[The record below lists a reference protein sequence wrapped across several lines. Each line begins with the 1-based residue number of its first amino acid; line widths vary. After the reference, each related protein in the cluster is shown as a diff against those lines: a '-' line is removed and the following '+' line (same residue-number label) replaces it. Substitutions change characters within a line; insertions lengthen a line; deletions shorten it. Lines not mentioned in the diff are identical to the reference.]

1 MTGMKRILLV
11 ALALVFVVA
20 TVPGCGGTPTAAPV
34 ATTAPKAATATPAAA
49 DVEFFK
55 GKVVTIVTPHGAGGG
70 FDIYARMIAP
80 FLQKYLPDSTVV
92 VDNVTGAGGLQGRN
106 KVFTAKPDGVTL
118 GFSTGTGMLF
128 AEWAGAEGV
137 EYKVDQFTYL
147 GRIFTEPHVMVV
159 SAAKPYKTLADVIK
173 AKKITMGFS
182 GVGSDDYYVAQIM
195 AKAMGFALD
204 PVTGYTGANEA
215 NLSCVKGE
223 VDSVQLTYGTAKAL
237 IDAKSVIPIVVY
249 SQKRIAELPDVPTA
263 LELTTG
269 DAQKTMT
276 AVSAAFEL
284 DRVLFAPP
292 GMAAARTK
300 TLRDAVAKAMAD
312 PEFIATSEKAKR
324 PVIFLTGDETMK
336 LLANIQAAADQLKP
350 QVKAIGQANK

>member
-1 MTGMKRILLV
+1 MSLKHMKRFLM
-11 ALALVFVVA
+11 LALVLAFVVG

-34 ATTAPKAATATPAAA
+34 APTATSAAA
-49 DVEFFK
+49 DVDFFN

-80 FLQKYLPDSTVV
+80 FLQKYLPGSTVV

-106 KVFTAKPDGVTL
+106 KVFAAKPDGVTL

-159 SAAKPYKTLADVIK
+159 SALKPYKTLDDVIK

-195 AKAMGFALD
+195 AKAMGFTLD

-223 VDSVQLTYGTAKAL
+223 VDTVQLTYGTAKAL
-237 IDAKSVIPIVVY
+237 IDGKNVIPVVVY
-249 SQKRIAELPDVPTA
+249 SPKRIPELPNMPTA

-269 DAQKTMT
+269 DAQKTMN

-292 GMAAARTK
+292 GMSAARTK
-300 TLRDAVAKAMAD
+300 TLRDALAKAMTD
-312 PEFIATSEKAKR
+312 PEFIATSDKAKR
-324 PVIFLTGDETMK
+324 PVIFLTGEETMK
-336 LLANIQAAADQLKP
+336 VLANIQAAADQLKP
-350 QVKAIGQANK
+350 QVKAIGQVNK